1 MPLDELEV
9 AELLKELW
17 PEWLEN
23 RDQSKEWEDWALGR
37 QKLPTIPDTATFE
50 YRELQRKSITP
61 WLGLLVQSL
70 AQALDVE
77 GYRTQNDDDSAL
89 WQVWQANG
97 MDSKQTGLYEAALTT
112 GVAYLT
118 VLPTV
123 SSRGRRPAGMPEWRP
138 YSSAEMTAYYES
150 AFDEWPVYAVA
161 AEKAPRWMRERG
173 EETWRVTLFDNTHIY
188 FLTQSTRG
196 GGWVTVLDG
205 VRPHGLNR
213 PPVVRYINRQT
224 ITGRAIGE
232 VEPYI
237 AAASRIDQ
245 DVFDR
250 LVVQRF
256 GAWRVRYATGL
267 VNPASDPSL
276 SEEEKEQRLKEQ
288 ELMLK
293 VGDILTSDS
302 PDTKFGDL
310 PASEMDGHLKAA
322 IEDIRM
328 LASVSQTPPQLLT
341 GDISNVSAEALAA
354 IEASFNRKV
363 EQRKQSFGESH
374 EQAFALSA
382 SILGLDVDE
391 TAQVRWRDMESRSLA
406 QTADALGKVAQMLEV
421 PVEVLWDHLP
431 FLTDQDRERARQ
443 QRAQMDAIGRLFQ
456 DLQLG
461 LPEERGEAE
470 AAVPADG
477 NNS

>member
-1 MPLDELEV
+1 MPLDEAEV
-9 AELLKELW
+9 AGLLKELW

-37 QKLPTIPDTATFE
+37 QKLPTIPDTATYE

-77 GYRTQNDDDSAL
+77 GYRTSTDDDSAL

-112 GVAYLT
+112 GVAYMT
-118 VLPTV
+118 VLPTATA
-123 SSRGRRPAGMPEWRP
+123 RGRRPLGMPEWRP
-138 YSSAEMTAYYES
+138 YSSAEMTAFYES

-161 AEKAPRWMRERG
+161 AERAPRWQEREVG
-173 EETWRVTLFDNTHIY
+173 ESVWRVTLFDATHVY
-188 FLTQSTRG
+188 FVTHSTRG
-196 GGWVTVLDG
+196 TGWLSQLDD
-205 VRPHGLNR
+205 VRQHGLNR
-213 PPVVRYINRQT
+213 PPVIRYVNRQT

-267 VNPASDPSL
+267 VNPANDQTL
-276 SEEEKEQRLKEQ
+276 SEEERKARLKEQ

-293 VGDILTSDS
+293 AGDILTSDS

-363 EQRKQSFGESH
+363 EQRKQNFGESH

-382 SILGLDVDE
+382 SIMNIDVDPS
-391 TAQVRWRDMESRSLA
+391 AQVRWRDMESRSLA

-431 FLTDQDRERARQ
+431 FLTDQDRERALQ
-443 QRAQMDAIGRLFQ
+443 QRQQMDAIGRLFA
-456 DLQLG
+456 DLQL
-461 LPEERGEAE
+461 PEDTESEQG
-470 AAVPADG
+470 AVTANG